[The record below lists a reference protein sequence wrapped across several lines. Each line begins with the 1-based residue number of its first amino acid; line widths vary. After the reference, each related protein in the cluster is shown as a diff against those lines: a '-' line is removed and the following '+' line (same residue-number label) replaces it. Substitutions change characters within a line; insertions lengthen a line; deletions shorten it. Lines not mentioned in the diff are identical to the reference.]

1 MSGRRHGST
10 IRGKLLFVVLVA
22 TSLALLIS
30 GAAMSIYELRDFRET
45 WVNDLTAQADVIG
58 LAAAPALQFQDPEAA
73 HEYLALLEAKP
84 NITGAAIYETNG
96 GLFASYSAS
105 GQEVTFPS
113 LPDVDGH
120 QVRENELILF
130 KRIVANDEI
139 LGTVG
144 LRASYDLTGRLLDYL
159 GILGAVMVL
168 SLFGAVLISRRLQR
182 TITEPIE
189 GVTQVA
195 RQVMEQR
202 DFSLRAS
209 KSSDDEIGLLVDG
222 FNDMLN
228 EIGRRAEVL
237 ERSNEALEQQVRER
251 ERAEAARAAGE
262 RRTRTLVTAIT
273 QVVWAADRT
282 GHFVEEQSGWSRY
295 TGQTRDQY
303 RELGWRQ
310 AFEPAAQNELELAW
324 ARTLHRPEAF
334 ELELRLWRAESGDY
348 RLVSLRAVPVLSQG
362 AVVEEWI
369 GAVTD
374 IEDQRRNEEALRTL
388 NAELEDRVSARTA
401 QLEAANK
408 ELESFSYSV
417 SHDLRAP
424 LRAINGFANLLWE
437 DHRDS
442 FDDEAQRKL
451 AIIRGQADRMGVLID
466 DLLTFSRLGRKSID
480 PVDLDM
486 AELATN
492 TFERLNGSH
501 EPCNAELRIG
511 KLPAARGDRSL
522 LEQVWSNLL
531 SNAVKFSS
539 RKDHPVIEV
548 GGIVEEN
555 ENVYYVRDNGAG
567 FDPRYR
573 QKLFGVFQRLH
584 DESEYPGTGVGL
596 ALVQRI
602 ITRHGGRVWADSRPG
617 DGATFH
623 FSLPKDDPDE

>member
-1 MSGRRHGST
+1 MIIGRPSNT

-30 GAAMSIYELRDFRET
+30 GAAMAIYELRDFRET

-58 LAAAPALQFQDPEAA
+58 LAAAPALQFQDPDAA
-73 HEYLALLEAKP
+73 YEYLALLKAKP
-84 NITGAAIYETNG
+84 NITGAVIYEANG
-96 GLFASYSAS
+96 ALFASYSPS
-105 GQEVTFPS
+105 EQEVAFPS

-120 QVRENELILF
+120 QVREDELILF

-159 GILGAVMVL
+159 AILGAIMAL
-168 SLFGAVLISRRLQR
+168 SLIGAALISRRLQR
-182 TITEPIE
+182 TITEPLAE
-189 GVTQVA
+189 VTSVA

-202 DFSLRAS
+202 DFSLRAA
-209 KSSDDEIGLLVDG
+209 KSSNDEIGLLVDA

-237 ERSNEALEQQVRER
+237 ETSNKALEQQVRER
-251 ERAEAARAAGE
+251 ERAEEARAAGE
-262 RRTRTLVTAIT
+262 RRNRTLVTAIT
-273 QVVWAADRT
+273 QVVWVANRR
-282 GHFVEEQSGWSRY
+282 GQFVEEQSGWSRY
-295 TGQTRDQY
+295 TGQTRDYY
-303 RELGWRQ
+303 RELGWRR
-310 AFEPAAQNELELAW
+310 AFDQAAQNELELAW
-324 ARTLHRPEAF
+324 ARALNEPEAF
-334 ELELRLWRAESGDY
+334 ELELKLWHEASGAY
-348 RLVSLRAVPVLSQG
+348 RLVSVRAVPVLSQED
-362 AVVEEWI
+362 AVDEWI

-401 QLEAANK
+401 QLQAANK

-437 DHRDS
+437 DHKDKL
-442 FDDEAQRKL
+442 DDEAQRKL
-451 AIIRGQADRMGVLID
+451 SIIRGQADRMGMLID
-466 DLLTFSRLGRKSID
+466 DLLAFSRLGRKSIN
-480 PVDLDM
+480 PAHLDM
-486 AELATN
+486 AELVAN

-501 EPCNAELRIG
+501 ESSNAEFRVG
-511 KLPAARGDRSL
+511 KLPGATGDRSL

-531 SNAVKFSS
+531 SNAIKFSS
-539 RKDHPVIEV
+539 REDHPLVEV
-548 GGIVEEN
+548 GGIVEES
-555 ENVYYVRDNGAG
+555 ENVYYVRDNGVG
-567 FDPRYR
+567 FDPRY
-573 QKLFGVFQRLH
+573 QEKLFGVFQRLH

-596 ALVQRI
+596 ALVHRI

-623 FSLPKDDPDE
+623 FSLPKDVPNE